1 MFGEEG
7 KKRSSLIESAIKTAV
22 IIGGVSWLAASWIS
36 AAAERQT
43 LARGAWQASHG
54 EDPATTGSIGLR
66 AATGRID
73 PCAAPQR

>member
-22 IIGGVSWLAASWIS
+22 IIGGVSWLAANWIS

-43 LARGAWQASHG
+43 LARLVGHG
-54 EDPATTGSIGLR
+54 EEPATTGSIGAK
-66 AATGRID
+66 AASGRID
-73 PCAAPQR
+73 PCTVPQR